1 MTEWK
6 NEGWGVY
13 IVYTQMKLTNNQ
25 GTFVENGLQRAIY
38 DDVK

>member
-1 MTEWK
+1 
-6 NEGWGVY
+6 
-13 IVYTQMKLTNNQ
+13 MKLTNNQ